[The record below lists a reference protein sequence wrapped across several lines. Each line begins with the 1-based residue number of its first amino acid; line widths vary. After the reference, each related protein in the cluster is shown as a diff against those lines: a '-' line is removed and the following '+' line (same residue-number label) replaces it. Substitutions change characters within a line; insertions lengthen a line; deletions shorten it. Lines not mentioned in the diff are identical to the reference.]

1 MFKILLLI
9 LGLAAYG
16 AYSLV
21 SSFGGNPDAT
31 AAAPTSASS
40 GLGSWALSAAS
51 GAVGLDTAPLPT
63 TGCQENA
70 LSRDNLAELVSA
82 LPDVQREALLALID
96 KGAAAVTVQWY
107 SGPDGVGLC
116 LPAQGKRVLLP
127 AVVTQ
132 TISGLV
138 PPG

>member
-9 LGLAAYG
+9 MGLAAYG

-21 SSFGGNPDAT
+21 SSFGGNQDP
-31 AAAPTSASS
+31 AAAVSTSASS
-40 GLGSWALSAAS
+40 GLGSWALSAAA
-51 GAVGLDTAPLPT
+51 GAAGLDTDPLPA

-82 LPDVQREALLALID
+82 LPDVQREALLALIG

-127 AVVTQ
+127 AVVAQ
-132 TISGLV
+132 VFAG
-138 PPG
+138 PQ